1 MFSNLGFIVK
11 IKDPRFID
19 KDQDRA
25 NFSNLGPDKTSKVLK
40 VSTNS
45 VLPSIL
51 AGLRRSESDLN
62 RERQSTC
69 HKNNFES
76 APKWENRRSLS

>member
-1 MFSNLGFIVK
+1 MFSNLGFIVQ
-11 IKDPRFID
+11 IRDSRFMN

-25 NFSNLGPDKTSKVLK
+25 IFSNLGPDKTSKILK

-45 VLPSIL
+45 VLLSIL
-51 AGLRRSESDLN
+51 AGLRWSESDLN
-62 RERQSTC
+62 RERQFTC

-76 APKWENRRSLS
+76 APKWENGRSLS